1 MYHTNEDFGLL
12 RSRKRTAGPDEEE
25 EENAHKKARVLEGRA
40 AGEDVPISPRFLFV
54 LSPPYYL
61 SLYYRVI
68 SLTHAHIQAAS
79 QGAGGQE
86 WACPGEKAEKARVG
100 LVQRRTDGRRGD
112 CRSGCAAEAL
122 PRCYL
127 NCDCKP

>member
-40 AGEDVPISPRFLFV
+40 AGEDVPTSPRFLLCSF
-54 LSPPYYL
+54 LPYYL

-68 SLTHAHIQAAS
+68 SLTHAHIKAAS
-79 QGAGGQE
+79 QGAGSQE
-86 WACPGEKAEKARVG
+86 WVRQGEKADATLTAVKSR
-100 LVQRRTDGRRGD
+100 
-112 CRSGCAAEAL
+112 
-122 PRCYL
+122 
-127 NCDCKP
+127 